1 MSNGVKITLIVILAL
16 STLVVI
22 PLFWGVG
29 QYNHVVAMD
38 EQVKSQWAQVEN
50 QLKRRYDL
58 IPNLVETVKG
68 YAKHE
73 KELFENIANA
83 RTKYFQANTVK
94 DKVQAS
100 QQLEGVLSRL
110 LMLQENYPQLKA
122 NESFLKL
129 QDSLEGTENRIAVE
143 RRHYNEVALGYN
155 TMVRSFPRN
164 IVANSFGFRQKAYF
178 EALVE
183 ISPAAVVNARFVIA
197 RKSLFKRKNS
207 RPIEQ
212 YEIRNASTCL
222 FECAYAV
229 TRSRDFRL

>member
-1 MSNGVKITLIVILAL
+1 MSNGVKVLLVILAIIVG
-16 STLVVI
+16 VVLLTI
-22 PLFWGVG
+22 FWGVG
-29 QYNHVVAMD
+29 QYNKVVALD

-83 RTKYFQANTVK
+83 RTKYFQASTVK
-94 DKVQAS
+94 DKIQAS

-110 LMLQENYPQLKA
+110 LMLQESFPQLKA

-143 RRHYNEVALGYN
+143 RKRYNDDVKVLN
-155 TMVRSFPRN
+155 TYRRSVFGRF
-164 IVANSFGFRQKAYF
+164 IAAIANVG
-178 EALVE
+178 EA
-183 ISPAAVVNARFVIA
+183 
-197 RKSLFKRKNS
+197 
-207 RPIEQ
+207 Q
-212 YEIRNASTCL
+212 YYEIPQAEKEAPKVK
-222 FECAYAV
+222 F
-229 TRSRDFRL
+229 